1 MRALS
6 RAWQI
11 LLKAIPRCNPRPGP
25 WPPPRWPSSASPTPP
40 TFRPRTKPC
49 AALREDAAA
58 GGEGEPRQALP
69 PTPPAPVALAG
80 AAPGPRTARAAAG
93 PGRERPA
100 CGRALAPPPAR
111 PAPTPRARARR
122 EAGPEARAIRDV
134 VALADARRDILMKAA
149 LERDVHLVRFE
160 EGRIELRLAAGG
172 RPSLANDLSA
182 SLTAWTG
189 RRWSCGELLSQE
201 DGAPTLAE
209 NSRMASETRREN
221 AAADPFVREA
231 LTRFPGAEIVD
242 VRETAMDSGAT
253 AEEEIL
259 GDVDAA
265 RVEETES
272 DDLRGVAGNRPTRHL
287 ILRCR
292 GAASK
297 VGPLLPHGATQDEVF
312 RAGGAGLPVRH
323 DRWV

>member
-1 MRALS
+1 MNA
-6 RAWQI
+6 
-11 LLKAIPRCNPRPGP
+11 P
-25 WPPPRWPSSASPTPP
+25 
-40 TFRPRTKPC
+40 
-49 AALREDAAA
+49 
-58 GGEGEPRQALP
+58 
-69 PTPPAPVALAG
+69 PVAAPM
-80 AAPGPRTARAAAG
+80 AAR
-93 PGRERPA
+93 
-100 CGRALAPPPAR
+100 R
-111 PAPTPRARARR
+111 PAPTPAPAA
-122 EAGPEARAIRDV
+122 EAGPRLARFEDV

-189 RRWSCGELLSQE
+189 RRWVVSLSQE

-242 VRETAMDSGAT
+242 VRETAMDSRAT

-272 DDLRGVAGNRPTRHL
+272 DDL
-287 ILRCR
+287 
-292 GAASK
+292 
-297 VGPLLPHGATQDEVF
+297 
-312 RAGGAGLPVRH
+312 
-323 DRWV
+323 